1 MKERHS
7 YIGTLNGINGVW
19 CDKKPEGLDL
29 KETVTFYTP
38 DEGMVFT
45 KDGELFDS
53 VVIKDDIKI
62 EDYVEIK
69 DVRKQIEEEKE

>member
-19 CDKKPEGLDL
+19 CDKKPESLEI
-29 KETVTFYTP
+29 KETITFYTP

-45 KDGELFDS
+45 KDAELFDS

-69 DVRKQIEEEKE
+69 DPRQQPEETE